1 MSEMKAV
8 RIFEAGNPDV
18 LMISETD
25 SPKPGPGQLLIKTA
39 WAGINYI
46 DIYQRSGKY
55 SLQYPAT
62 LGLEGSGEVVEV
74 GPGES
79 SFKIGDRVCWAWAP
93 GSYAE
98 FTLLNED
105 KAVLVPDG
113 ISMDVAAA
121 TMLQA
126 LTAHYLISSVYKA
139 HAGDFAL
146 VHAAAGGVGLLLC
159 QMLKAKGVRVI
170 GTVSS
175 SEKAAAALAAG
186 AEYTIRYDEEAF
198 PARVAEITAGKKCQ
212 VVFDGVGA
220 TTFEGSLLSL
230 CTRGT
235 LALFGSASG
244 EVPLFDLQRLNTL
257 GSLVVTRPSLAHFI
271 QTAEELNWRCKEIF
285 EEILAGRLKIE
296 ISNRYD
302 LANAS
307 QAHADLE
314 SRGTSGKL
322 ILRVS
327 GN

>member
-8 RIFEAGNPDV
+8 RIFQAGNPDA
-18 LMISETD
+18 LTLSETETPAP
-25 SPKPGPGQLLIKTA
+25 SAGQLLIKTS
-39 WAGINYI
+39 WAGVNYL
-46 DIYQRSGKY
+46 DVYQRSGKY
-55 SLQYPAT
+55 PLVYPAT
-62 LGLEGSGEVVEV
+62 LGMEGSGEVVAL
-74 GPGES
+74 GSDKS

-98 FTLLNED
+98 LTLLNED

-113 ISMDVAAA
+113 IAMDVAAA
-121 TMLQA
+121 AMLQG
-126 LTAHYLISSVYKA
+126 LTAHYLINSVYKA
-139 HAGDFAL
+139 KAGDFAL

-175 SEKAAAALAAG
+175 SEKQAAALAAG
-186 AEYTIRYDEEAF
+186 AEFTIRYDQEDFSAK
-198 PARVAEITAGKKCQ
+198 VAEITSGKKCQ

-220 TTFEGSLLSL
+220 STFEGSLLSL

-244 EVPLFDLQRLNTL
+244 EVPPFDLQRLNTL

-285 EEILAGRLKIE
+285 EEILAGRLSIE
-296 ISNRYD
+296 ISHRYEFAD
-302 LANAS
+302 AS
-307 QAHADLE
+307 QAHSDLE

-322 ILRVS
+322 LLRVQ
-327 GN
+327 

>member
-1 MSEMKAV
+1 MKAV
-8 RIFEAGNPDV
+8 RVFEPGNPDV
-18 LMISETD
+18 LTVSETE
-25 SPKPGPGQLLIKTA
+25 SPAPAAGQLLIKTA
-39 WAGINYI
+39 WAGVNYL
-46 DIYQRSGKY
+46 DIYHRSGIY
-55 SLQYPAT
+55 SLNYPAT
-62 LGLEGSGEVVEV
+62 LGMEGSGEVVAV
-74 GPGES
+74 GSDKS

-98 FTLLNED
+98 HTLLNED

-121 TMLQA
+121 TMLQG
-126 LTAHYLISSVYKA
+126 LTAHYLINSVYKA
-139 HAGDFAL
+139 QAGDFAL

-175 SEKAAAALAAG
+175 SEKQNLALAAG
-186 AEYTIRYDEEAF
+186 AEYTIRYDQEDF
-198 PARVAEITAGKKCQ
+198 PAKVAEITASKKCQ
-212 VVFDGVGA
+212 VVFDGVGSL
-220 TTFEGSLLSL
+220 TFEGSLLSL
-230 CTRGT
+230 CTRGM
-235 LALFGSASG
+235 LVLFGSASG
-244 EVPLFDLQRLNTL
+244 EVPPFDLQRLNTL

>member
-1 MSEMKAV
+1 MKAV
-8 RIFEAGNPDV
+8 RVFEPGNPEV
-18 LMISETD
+18 LIISETE
-25 SPKPGPGQLLIKTA
+25 SPMPAAGQLLIKTA
-39 WAGINYI
+39 WAGINYL
-46 DIYQRSGKY
+46 DVYQRSGMYPLKY
-55 SLQYPAT
+55 PST
-62 LGLEGSGEVVEV
+62 LGMEGSGEVVAV
-74 GPGES
+74 GSDKS

-105 KAVLVPDG
+105 KAVLVPEG
-113 ISMDVAAA
+113 IAMDVAAA

-126 LTAHYLISSVYKA
+126 LTAHYLIRSVYKA
-139 HAGDFAL
+139 HVGDFAL

-175 SEKAAAALAAG
+175 SEKEAAALAAG
-186 AEYTIRYDEEAF
+186 AEYTIRYDEEDF
-198 PARVAEITAGKKCQ
+198 PARVAEITAGRKCQ

-230 CTRGT
+230 CTRGM

-244 EVPLFDLQRLNTL
+244 EVPPFDLQRLNAL
-257 GSLVVTRPSLAHFI
+257 GSLVVTRPSLSHFI

-285 EEILAGRLKIE
+285 DEILTGRLKIE

-314 SRGTSGKL
+314 SRTTSGKL
-322 ILRVS
+322 ILRIS

>member
-8 RIFEAGNPDV
+8 RIYKAGNPDV
-18 LMISETD
+18 LAVSETE
-25 SPKPGPGQLLIKTA
+25 SPSPGAGQLLIKTA
-39 WAGINYI
+39 WAGINYL
-46 DIYQRSGKY
+46 DIYHRSGIY
-55 SLQYPAT
+55 ALDYPAT
-62 LGLEGSGEVVEV
+62 LGMEGSGEVVEL
-74 GPGES
+74 GSERS
-79 SFKIGDRVCWAWAP
+79 AFKIGDRVCWAWAP

-98 FTLLNED
+98 LTLLNED

-113 ISMDVAAA
+113 IAMDIAAA
-121 TMLQA
+121 TMLQG
-126 LTAHYLISSVYKA
+126 LTAHYLVNSVYKA

-175 SEKAAAALAAG
+175 SEKQALALAAG
-186 AEYTIRYDEEAF
+186 AEFTIRYDEENV

-230 CTRGT
+230 CTRGM
-235 LALFGSASG
+235 LVLFGSASG
-244 EVPLFDLQRLNTL
+244 EVPPFDLQRLNTL
-257 GSLVVTRPSLAHFI
+257 GSLVVTRPSLSHFI
-271 QTAEELNWRCKEIF
+271 QTAEELKWRCKEIF
-285 EEILAGRLKIE
+285 DEVLAGRLNTE
-296 ISNRYD
+296 ISHRYE

-314 SRGTSGKL
+314 SRSTSGKL
-322 ILRVS
+322 LLRVQ
-327 GN
+327 